1 MHRLGAH
8 LLAAIVLLLPGVV
21 VPGVAVSQ
29 AGEGLVGTWKLVAFK
44 VWPTD
49 AQEEARDALGP
60 NPQGRLILTET
71 GYITS
76 FRVAEGRKP
85 AQTDAGRAHL
95 LLTMAA
101 WTGRYRVEGN
111 KLLVKVDASWNENDT
126 GKEYLRTFVL
136 DGKRLTITTVT
147 PSSNFFPGRPASG
160 NEFFE
165 RED

>member
-1 MHRLGAH
+1 MDRLGIFT
-8 LLAAIVLLLPGVV
+8 LAAASFLLLEVVLPG
-21 VPGVAVSQ
+21 GAAAQS
-29 AGEGLVGTWKLVAFK
+29 GTELVGTWRLVAFK

-49 AQEEARDALGP
+49 AKEEARDALGP
-60 NPQGRLILTET
+60 NPQGRLILTAT

-85 AQTDAGRAHL
+85 AQTDAERAQL
-95 LLTMAA
+95 LRTMAA

-111 KLLVKVDASWNENDT
+111 KLLVKIDASWSENDT

-160 NEFFE
+160 NEFFD

>member
-8 LLAAIVLLLPGVV
+8 LLAAIVLLLPAVV
-21 VPGVAVSQ
+21 VPGVSVSQ

-44 VWPTD
+44 IWPSDTK
-49 AQEEARDALGP
+49 EEARDALGP
-60 NPQGRLILTET
+60 NPQGRLILTPT

-85 AQTDAGRAHL
+85 AQTDGERAQL
-95 LLTMAA
+95 LRTMAA

-111 KLLVKVDASWNENDT
+111 KLLVKIDASWNENDT